1 MYLLVPWWTN
11 ISMRITN
18 SWYYSTLGNI
28 QVPKPGTWDSWLKP
42 MHSSSLEITKAWG
55 IKAIG
60 NAKCSDHLNRPRWIW
75 FVCVHSV
82 YNLIWKLQCFKIVL
96 MEIFGLY
103 HLNTFNLFKASCH
116 CFKNCFIAIIVFCH
130 SFVYIAFTK
139 AQIWLVCVQIL
150 ALFRAW
156 QRVNNTHETLDNS
169 FHCRSVSFIKWIC
182 CRWSLRTVIL
192 KLGVRWQKKGDF
204 QILFPLMACSQR
216 CNW

>member
-1 MYLLVPWWTN
+1 MLWEMP
-11 ISMRITN
+11 
-18 SWYYSTLGNI
+18 
-28 QVPKPGTWDSWLKP
+28 
-42 MHSSSLEITKAWG
+42 
-55 IKAIG
+55 
-60 NAKCSDHLNRPRWIW
+60 NALIIWIDPDGL
-75 FVCVHSV
+75 C
-82 YNLIWKLQCFKIVL
+82 LCDIWKLQCFKIVL

-103 HLNTFNLFKASCH
+103 HLSTFNLFKASCH
-116 CFKNCFIAIIVFCH
+116 CFKNCLIAIIVFCS

-169 FHCRSVSFIKWIC
+169 FHCLSVSFIKWIC

-204 QILFPLMACSQR
+204 QIVFPLMACSQR
-216 CNW
+216 CYWYACVMHGFKVEKRKVIILF